1 VQCNARLWRD
11 EGLAAK
17 SRKALMRR
25 RERDVKPI
33 PSSQAERRLE
43 SVRRLEENHQ
53 VEIQARAACDARC

>member
-1 VQCNARLWRD
+1 
-11 EGLAAK
+11 
-17 SRKALMRR
+17 MRR